1 MKWILLG
8 VMMIALMASGP
19 TMAGSQALSPALQ
32 KLDVS
37 VGRWEFHGQ
46 TVNPPSGKNGHWTWN
61 EDCHWSANR
70 TFMLC
75 SFNNDW
81 AGIIVNSV
89 VVDTYNRKDKSYWH
103 YEIFDGGDSGARPF
117 ISRMTIDGN
126 TRIEYAESVDHG
138 QKSKPRVVYVFNS
151 PRQVSVKIETSHDGA
166 KWVTVDEGVGVKQP

>member
-1 MKWILLG
+1 MKRNLFWIA
-8 VMMIALMASGP
+8 MIASLASGSAL
-19 TMAGSQALSPALQ
+19 AGGRDLSPELQ

-37 VGRWEFHGQ
+37 VGRWVFHGQ
-46 TVNPPSGKNGHWTWN
+46 TLDARSGKKRSWIWN
-61 EDCHWSANR
+61 EDCRWSANR

-81 AGIIVNSV
+81 AGTIVNSV

-126 TRIEYAESVDHG
+126 TRTEYAESVDHG
-138 QKSKPRVVYVFNS
+138 EKHETRVIYLFDSLTHVN
-151 PRQVSVKIETSHDGA
+151 VKIETSRDGA
-166 KWVTVDEGVGVKQP
+166 KWVTVDQGTGVKQP